1 MVFSPDDFQ
10 PIPSPRSSARARE
23 RGLRR
28 SRRLTRWVAVTAV
41 AGAAALG
48 GFYTHLLPGGSA
60 APAPTGPAPVQS
72 PATPSSATAAGGAGQ
87 HDDGGEQG
95 DDEDEDRGGGGGEGG
110 GGGLRQTSVGS
121 HAGRGRGCSGE
132 HAISVGSLHLFVS
145 TAGI

>member
-28 SRRLTRWVAVTAV
+28 SRRLTRWIAVTAV

-95 DDEDEDRGGGGGEGG
+95 DDEDEGAAPAARPAPQPPAQPPVPAQQQPHTTTGA
-110 GGGLRQTSVGS
+110 S
-121 HAGRGRGCSGE
+121 
-132 HAISVGSLHLFVS
+132 
-145 TAGI
+145 

>member
-28 SRRLTRWVAVTAV
+28 SRRLTRWIAVTAV

-72 PATPSSATAAGGAGQ
+72 PATSSSATAAGGAGQ

-95 DDEDEDRGGGGGEGG
+95 DDEGEGAAPAAQPAPQPPAQPPVPAQQQPHTTTG
-110 GGGLRQTSVGS
+110 AS
-121 HAGRGRGCSGE
+121 
-132 HAISVGSLHLFVS
+132 
-145 TAGI
+145 